1 MAGDV
6 VLFVTPDTVDVH
18 VGPEAYEIVRP
29 VAAVWSR
36 ATKITVRA
44 LPPRRVAAAERDA
57 ETRAEAKRREEA
69 RRREAR
75 LEGGDVETREEED
88 ANEAPT
94 EEDASNDASA
104 ARAPRFGSSESDADD
119 DSEEEDSSDDDED
132 EDAAQDFKL
141 ESFVDVFV
149 GVEKIGISVVVPY
162 DTADAVSSANIPR
175 DPFLAAA
182 EIERWPLAMAYGL
195 EGVGR
200 SGFFTMNFEVK
211 DVCDTLRRT
220 CYARLDRAA
229 LTREL
234 DHNVPQFV
242 AQWLDVADALEEASA
257 GKRASLFSPGR
268 TFDSREKKTNERA
281 FAEALFDFFEY
292 GSLRTPV
299 GLRPACAVL
308 DAPLVTLE
316 DARDGRGDASEI
328 ARRKNRA
335 YVFPRR
341 RRAPRAAAADSSRTT
356 GSLHRATNARFGMR
370 HTRMRYTRLSS
381 PARTRASSRRR
392 ARRRARSSRSRAVKP
407 NHYMNHSP
415 KTRAP
420 RFRRRRK
427 PRASAAPRS
436 RGSRTRSWWKQA
448 RHRSRAKPWRS

>member
-1 MAGDV
+1 M
-6 VLFVTPDTVDVH
+6 
-18 VGPEAYEIVRP
+18 
-29 VAAVWSR
+29 
-36 ATKITVRA
+36 
-44 LPPRRVAAAERDA
+44 
-57 ETRAEAKRREEA
+57 
-69 RRREAR
+69 
-75 LEGGDVETREEED
+75 
-88 ANEAPT
+88 
-94 EEDASNDASA
+94 
-104 ARAPRFGSSESDADD
+104 
-119 DSEEEDSSDDDED
+119 
-132 EDAAQDFKL
+132 
-141 ESFVDVFV
+141 DVFV

-316 DARDGRGDASEI
+316 KTHATVEATHPKSPGVKI
-328 ARRKNRA
+328 ARTFFLGDGAR
-335 YVFPRR
+335 
-341 RRAPRAAAADSSRTT
+341 RAAAANGFVENDRFTPPGDECAIRDET
-356 GSLHRATNARFGMR
+356 HTDEIHAALLAGAHAGVVAAARAAARALFAFAGGEAESLHESFSENARAAFSEAAKASGVRGRRARAARGRARGGNKRDIVRARNRGDHER
-370 HTRMRYTRLSS
+370 HTDI
-381 PARTRASSRRR
+381 RTFVRVRPRRNRASRRRGVRRRRTRR
-392 ARRRARSSRSRAVKP
+392 ARRR
-407 NHYMNHSP
+407 
-415 KTRAP
+415 
-420 RFRRRRK
+420 
-427 PRASAAPRS
+427 
-436 RGSRTRSWWKQA
+436 RTRRGPDKRRQTTT
-448 RHRSRAKPWRS
+448 RVVTCFLWR